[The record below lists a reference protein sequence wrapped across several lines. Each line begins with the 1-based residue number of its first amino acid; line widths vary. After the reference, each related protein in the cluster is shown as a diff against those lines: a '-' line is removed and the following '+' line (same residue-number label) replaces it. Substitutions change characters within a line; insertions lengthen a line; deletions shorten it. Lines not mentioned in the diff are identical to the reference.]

1 MSENEA
7 LNIDIGQSRLKL
19 INSKLIDARI
29 SNMVNAEQKE
39 YLTSLSAIERK
50 RYIFLM
56 DKNDQLKAEL
66 EKVTQ
71 AMQEFHAKER

>member
-7 LNIDIGQSRLKL
+7 LNLDIGQSRLKL
-19 INSKLIDARI
+19 INSKLVDARI
-29 SNMVNAEQKE
+29 NNMVSAEQKE
-39 YLTSLSAIERK
+39 YLASLSALERK

-66 EKVTQ
+66 DKVTQ
-71 AMQEFHAKER
+71 AMQEFHVKER